1 MAQQDLF
8 GRILTSLHEATLDP
22 ARWPDAAGLIDRV
35 SGTHGNALLVS
46 NADGNPCRTI
56 AFWRVCIGGRR
67 YRDVER
73 EYFREYWPED
83 EGVCRARW
91 LPDGVLVPT
100 SDLYTHEEK
109 KTSATYNEIMST
121 CGARKGLYV
130 RLAAAERSQV
140 VWILGECTDTRG
152 WTSAQV
158 EAIEDILPHLRHFAS
173 IQRILADSQA
183 ISHTLGGL
191 LDNGR
196 VGIIQLDR
204 NGRIIEA
211 NDSATELLRHR
222 TELLD
227 SSGFLRAMGARE
239 NTTLQRLLS
248 QAQSPFGVRGSAG
261 AMTIER
267 PSSRTPLLVHVTPVS
282 GREWDFQAGRVAVL
296 VVVVDPERRSRIDA
310 GLVASALGL
319 TPAES
324 RIAVMLAGGRSLL
337 EIANLTGRSEGT
349 VRWHVKQIFR
359 KQGIS
364 RQTELVRRVLALSGL
379 PASPDLKAGNR
390 SALQPDASPRGT
402 ASRHSRT

>member
-8 GRILTSLHEATLDP
+8 RRVLTSLQEATLDP
-22 ARWPDAAGLIDRV
+22 ARWPDVAGLMDKV

-46 NADGNPCRTI
+46 NAAGEPCRTV

-67 YRDVER
+67 YRDVEQ

-100 SDLYTHEEK
+100 SDLYTDEEK
-109 KTSATYNEIMST
+109 KTSATYNEIMGT

-140 VWILGECTDTRG
+140 IWILGESTDARG

-158 EAIEDILPHLRHFAS
+158 EAIEEVLPHLRHFAS

-191 LDNGR
+191 LDHGQ

-204 NGRIIEA
+204 DGRIIEA
-211 NDSATELLRHR
+211 NDSAAKLLRRR

-227 SSGFLRAMGARE
+227 SGGFLRAGKARE
-239 NTTLQRLLS
+239 NTRLQRLLA
-248 QAQSPFGVRGSAG
+248 QAQSPFGVQGSAG
-261 AMTIER
+261 AATIER

-364 RQTELVRRVLALSGL
+364 RQAELIRRVLALSGM
-379 PASPDLKAGNR
+379 PASPDLTAGKR
-390 SALQPDASPRGT
+390 SAAQPDAPPAAVAPR
-402 ASRHSRT
+402 RTRT